1 MQSLHTHLLHTHP
14 LLRVIKELSK
24 VVSGSVKN
32 DNFFESLTS
41 AFVHSSLY
49 NVDVCFGFDAAS
61 QATKAKY
68 ARPTS
73 FPPSPGSQPQF
84 HPPGTNPAPGYG
96 APPFTGYGTQQPT
109 GGAGTAYRP
118 TSPLGQGPYG
128 ASGDYGPRPP
138 PGYGQPSVGG
148 HGAAASYGPA
158 PTYGNPYSSYGT
170 KNSTTA
176 GAQ

>member
-1 MQSLHTHLLHTHP
+1 MS
-14 LLRVIKELSK
+14 
-24 VVSGSVKN
+24 N
-32 DNFFESLTS
+32 DLFNSLTTAS
-41 AFVHSSLY
+41 VQSSSL
-49 NVDVCFGFDAAS
+49 NIIEVCLGFDAAS

-84 HPPGTNPAPGYG
+84 IPPGTNPPPVAPVYGASPPTGYG
-96 APPFTGYGTQQPT
+96 AQQPA
-109 GGAGTAYRP
+109 GEAGTAYGP

-128 ASGDYGPRPP
+128 ASGGYGPRPP